1 MEAVS
6 MRVRATLIRVAV
18 LASLTLAASPARA
31 QLAPRTAEEWINTLE
46 TPARLNSL
54 KITETVAALKLK
66 PGQMVADIGAGTGI
80 FSRRIANVIKPSGWV
95 YAVDIDQELL
105 NHIAEAA
112 TEEGISNI
120 QPVLGEFDDP
130 NLPDNVDLAFIN
142 DVLHHIEHRDVY
154 LKNLAKYLTPGGRV
168 ALIEFKP
175 GQGGHADDP
184 SLQISQ
190 EQATAWMT
198 AAGLKPLETL
208 DVFPDKYFV
217 IYGK

>member
-1 MEAVS
+1 